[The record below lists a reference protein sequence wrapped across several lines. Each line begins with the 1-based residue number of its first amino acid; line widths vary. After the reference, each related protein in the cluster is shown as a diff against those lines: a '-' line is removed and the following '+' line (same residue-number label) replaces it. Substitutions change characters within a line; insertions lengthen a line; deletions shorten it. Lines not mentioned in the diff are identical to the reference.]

1 MCYIVECIWEAFFH
15 TMYQSKFLCG
25 FYFHAVMTNWQTTLV
40 YWFVFLFNVLCKNY
54 LKQKLSTWKTPLK
67 TNIEDDVRTHYCNDC
82 LDLLIIKCET
92 VWQIQTGPA
101 QRHEWN
107 TPLLQA
113 HVPQGTLQ
121 IKWKCSIFGGFGGA
135 PNSFLDHKKCQTTTV
150 VTNNVD
156 GY

>member
-107 TPLLQA
+107 TRCFRPMCHKGPSKSSENVVYLVDLGALLTHFWITRNAKQ
-113 HVPQGTLQ
+113 QRL
-121 IKWKCSIFGGFGGA
+121 
-135 PNSFLDHKKCQTTTV
+135 
-150 VTNNVD
+150 
-156 GY
+156 